1 MASMADVYRALNA
14 LRDEGIVENYAIGG
28 GMAALFYAE
37 TTRTYDIDVFV
48 LLKSSGLLVSLS
60 SIYRWAEARGFPAD
74 AEHLLIYGV
83 PVQFLSAKAGL
94 ETEAIEK
101 ARTLDYDGVPVRVMP
116 PEHLAI
122 ISVLAGGAK
131 RRSRFSVLIEAGAID
146 KSVLT
151 ETLQRF
157 DLVQEWQHKGG
168 DLDE

>member
-1 MASMADVYRALNA
+1 
-14 LRDEGIVENYAIGG
+14 
-28 GMAALFYAE
+28 
-37 TTRTYDIDVFV
+37 
-48 LLKSSGLLVSLS
+48 
-60 SIYRWAEARGFPAD
+60 
-74 AEHLLIYGV
+74 
-83 PVQFLSAKAGL
+83 
-94 ETEAIEK
+94 
-101 ARTLDYDGVPVRVMP
+101 MP

-151 ETLQRF
+151 ETLQCF